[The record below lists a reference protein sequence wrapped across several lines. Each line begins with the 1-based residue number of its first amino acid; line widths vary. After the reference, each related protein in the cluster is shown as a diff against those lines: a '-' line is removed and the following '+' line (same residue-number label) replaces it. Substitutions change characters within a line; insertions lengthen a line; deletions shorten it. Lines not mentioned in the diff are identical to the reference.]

1 MLNITAKLDSDAD
14 HSFLGIEAHG
24 TLPEIASELEIL
36 IRQII
41 HGMVLQL
48 PNERADAARAILS
61 IAAINGATRH
71 APE

>member
-1 MLNITAKLDSDAD
+1 MLNITAKLNDEEP
-14 HSFLGIEAHG
+14 SFLGIEARG
-24 TLPEIASELEIL
+24 TLPEMASELEIL

-41 HGMVLQL
+41 HGLVRQL

-61 IAAINGATRH
+61 IAAINGATKH